1 MKLEQMIHVAEVAK
15 TKSISKAASNLLMTQ
30 PGLSFSIKQL
40 EDELGTELFVRN
52 NKGVELTETGNNF
65 VAKAKRILR
74 EIDSLERM
82 CKDESTQVTQ
92 TLSVASGHYRFMGLI
107 TAMMLNRHKNDG
119 IGFVLRTGISSE
131 AVNWV
136 ADGICDVGFVSFLS
150 AEESDFKKLMKQKKL
165 QYHKIYDTDL
175 KIIIGAGHPL
185 YDTDVTE
192 IDAKELQKYPRVAH
206 DRTPSKDYFRSVF
219 SQESIPNLRVI
230 VTDQAAA
237 YEILERSDGYCM
249 GFASEYMYQ
258 NLPRQYKTRELKVKW
273 GTSYYHMTMGWIAPA
288 AMVAVP
294 LVQEFI
300 ELVTDVCTKP
310 DFWELHPDLKAQE
323 L

>member
-1 MKLEQMIHVAEVAK
+1 MKLEQLMHVVEVAN
-15 TKSISKAASNLLMTQ
+15 TQSISKAASNLLMTQ

-40 EDELGTELFVRN
+40 ESELGAELFVRN
-52 NKGVELTETGNNF
+52 NKGVELTETGNSF

-74 EIDSLERM
+74 EIDSLEKM
-82 CKDESTQVTQ
+82 CKDGTTQVTQ
-92 TLSVASGHYRFMGLI
+92 TLSVAAGHYRFMGLI
-107 TAMMLNRHKNDG
+107 IAMMLNRHKHDG
-119 IGFVLRTGISSE
+119 TGFVLRNAISSDT
-131 AVNWV
+131 VNWV
-136 ADGICDVGFVSFLS
+136 ADGVCDVGVVSFLS
-150 AEESDFKKLMKQKKL
+150 SEESDFKKLMKQKKL
-165 QYHKIYDTDL
+165 QYHKIYDTEL
-175 KIIIGAGHPL
+175 KIIIGEGHPL

-206 DRTPSKDYFRSVF
+206 DRTPNKDYFRSVF
-219 SQESIPNLRVI
+219 SQETIPNLRVI

-273 GTSYYHMTMGWIAPA
+273 GNAYYRMTMGWIAPVGMA
-288 AMVAVP
+288 AVP
-294 LVQEFI
+294 LVQEFV

-310 DFWELHPDLKAQE
+310 NFWELHPDLKA
-323 L
+323 